1 MNIWTPHPVI
11 PEPTRDQIRSV
22 AARMNISPDLA
33 ARHIWHKREEAI
45 KLERMNPLAAGY
57 EPPIWKV
64 CDALFGV
71 PWIDQEWAER
81 MRLHLTFKHPVKCI
95 LILGGQRGSK
105 SEYSSKLVTKTM
117 KHKERARA
125 WMLHTNRRMSV
136 EYQQPLMWKY
146 IPPEL
151 KVKKELRTN
160 TAYIKY
166 TVKNGF
172 SDDRFILPNL
182 SDCSFLAY
190 EMDRTTVEGGNVDI
204 INPDELVPS
213 DWVETM
219 MLRIAEKAGIMI
231 ITFTPVQGY
240 NDTVKMFLDGAK
252 TVKESTGFMLPK
264 DGGEPDV
271 ARALGLSQE
280 EVTRLT
286 LHLDDSKKHQ
296 ATSIWARPEEC
307 GEWIE
312 EKKSEDRSQDLEWG
326 IGTGR
331 SQPAVP
337 AGRQFEMVPRV
348 MKPLDPEENLAVV
361 YFHSSDNPY
370 GNPLSVW
377 RNIARKSTAFK
388 KERFYGIATKMMAA
402 RFPRFSDKVHLVKAS
417 DIPKSGTNYHFVDPC
432 SDRNWF
438 QIWIR
443 VTPTASYVYREWPG
457 NYYIPGEG
465 VPGPWALT
473 DGKKSDGRMGPAQK
487 SFGWGYA
494 QYKKEIARL
503 EGWQAY
509 KDWLNQNPGEVLK
522 KSENDTIAEWDQNGP
537 ADELIYERYMD
548 ARFAS
553 VKSFDMGGMITL
565 FEDIE
570 EKVNLSFAHTSNEGE
585 GRDSIDAGVAMINDA
600 LYFDD
605 TKPID
610 FMNSPKLYICEDCIN
625 LIFALSTYT
634 GADGQKGACKDP
646 VDTLRFAYLKHCE
659 YQQGW
664 EQARRSGISQINSG
678 RGCY

>member
-1 MNIWTPHPVI
+1 
-11 PEPTRDQIRSV
+11 
-22 AARMNISPDLA
+22 
-33 ARHIWHKREEAI
+33 
-45 KLERMNPLAAGY
+45 
-57 EPPIWKV
+57 
-64 CDALFGV
+64 
-71 PWIDQEWAER
+71 
-81 MRLHLTFKHPVKCI
+81 
-95 LILGGQRGSK
+95 
-105 SEYSSKLVTKTM
+105 
-117 KHKERARA
+117 
-125 WMLHTNRRMSV
+125 MSV
-136 EYQQPLMWKY
+136 EYQQPLMHKY

-151 KVKKELRTN
+151 KIKKELRTS

-166 TVKNGF
+166 AMKTGF
-172 SDDRFILPNL
+172 SDNRFILPNR

-190 EMDRTTVEGGNVDI
+190 EMDRATVEGGNVDV

-252 TVKESTGFMLPK
+252 TVKDSIGFALPK
-264 DGGEPDV
+264 DGGDPDI

-280 EVTRLT
+280 EVQRLT
-286 LHLDDSKKHQ
+286 LSLDDSKKYPPG
-296 ATSIWARPEEC
+296 SVYARPEEC

-312 EKKSEDRSQDLEWG
+312 GEKIESRIKNPESRIEEWG
-326 IGTGR
+326 VGTGR
-331 SQPAVP
+331 SQPGIP
-337 AGRQFEMVPRV
+337 AGREFERVPRV

-465 VPGPWALT
+465 VPGSWALT
-473 DGKKSDGRMGPAQK
+473 DGKKPDGRMGPAQK

-494 QYKKEIARL
+494 QYKKEIARV
-503 EGWQAY
+503 EGWHAY
-509 KDWLNQNPGEVLK
+509 KAWHEDRSQKTEDRSQNDGSHAALHGALHPG
-522 KSENDTIAEWDQNGP
+522 
-537 ADELIYERYMD
+537 
-548 ARFAS
+548 
-553 VKSFDMGGMITL
+553 
-565 FEDIE
+565 
-570 EKVNLSFAHTSNEGE
+570 
-585 GRDSIDAGVAMINDA
+585 AGVA
-600 LYFDD
+600 
-605 TKPID
+605 
-610 FMNSPKLYICEDCIN
+610 
-625 LIFALSTYT
+625 
-634 GADGQKGACKDP
+634 
-646 VDTLRFAYLKHCE
+646 
-659 YQQGW
+659 
-664 EQARRSGISQINSG
+664 G
-678 RGCY
+678 RGAAPGSAGAGRRRRA